1 MSTVAVIFRQL
12 VWGEGEVNLLEKK
25 PLIHG
30 HTSQQHC
37 YIAGRPRQDAEV
49 KRLNKDGTGGRGG
62 WRETCQTVAKTQ
74 DVSWQV
80 LGRNLKDWEMV
91 TTLSLP
97 EWRPWSPE
105 ELLPA
110 GNLLEEDACASPQ
123 GCYPAGLLGTEAE
136 AYGDAELWEAKAT
149 LVQHAQ
155 RRGTRSAG
163 THARFCT
170 FISLPLS
177 NCSSSG
183 AIASQFLRGSF
194 DNFRQMKATDTKS
207 GHLLWVKEKT
217 LGCIVSNYDRFYPS
231 RKISTNNWKTHKYK
245 FLNSSRL

>member
-1 MSTVAVIFRQL
+1 MSTVAVIFWQL
-12 VWGEGEVNLLEKK
+12 VWGEGEFNLLEKK
-25 PLIHG
+25 PLVHG
-30 HTSQQHC
+30 HTHQQHC

-49 KRLNKDGTGGRGG
+49 KRLNSACKDGAGGRGG
-62 WRETCQTVAKTQ
+62 WRETCQTVLKTQ

-80 LGRNLKDWEMV
+80 LGRNPKGWEMV
-91 TTLSLP
+91 TNLSLP

-110 GNLLEEDACASPQ
+110 GNLLEEDTSASPQ

-136 AYGDAELWEAKAT
+136 AYGDAESWEAKAT

-155 RRGTRSAG
+155 RRGTWSAG

-177 NCSSSG
+177 NYSSSG

-194 DNFRQMKATDTKS
+194 DNFRQMKANDTKS
-207 GHLLWVKEKT
+207 GHLLSKAKSVRLHCIT
-217 LGCIVSNYDRFYPS
+217 L
-231 RKISTNNWKTHKYK
+231 
-245 FLNSSRL
+245 SSILPL